1 MQISRGSCKLVYI
14 LLSKIVTSNIQNY
27 FCITYTDKNIF
38 DNSYENRSKQF
49 CSTRAGNL
57 GNVLLTSRNCQ
68 KYFYQCGYRR
78 NRVKVIFTFYT
89 YIRVRRFFTYKFSIL
104 KKMATFFRLDSIPS
118 NELSPFDSRLCALL
132 DSWGQ
137 KVVFVFDIAK
147 PP

>member
-68 KYFYQCGYRR
+68 TYFYQCTFTTLGWSESCTLHINPPNYLSTSFPIR
-78 NRVKVIFTFYT
+78 NENK
-89 YIRVRRFFTYKFSIL
+89 
-104 KKMATFFRLDSIPS
+104 
-118 NELSPFDSRLCALL
+118 
-132 DSWGQ
+132 
-137 KVVFVFDIAK
+137 
-147 PP
+147 